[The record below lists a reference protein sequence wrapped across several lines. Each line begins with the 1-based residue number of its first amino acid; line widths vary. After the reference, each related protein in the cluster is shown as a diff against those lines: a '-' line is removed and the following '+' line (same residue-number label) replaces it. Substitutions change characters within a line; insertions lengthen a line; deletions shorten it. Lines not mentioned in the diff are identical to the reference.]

1 MNFSVSHVLG
11 VAVHHGD
18 GGGVGAPRA
27 ERRTRSV
34 RGIGGRALNPQRRN
48 ARILVLGRRTRDVSL
63 VCVRTVLRRLIGASA
78 VFRLRVVADALSR
91 IVRIGVVIGPR
102 VVAGPCVV
110 AGALRG
116 IVRIGVVIGR
126 ASRVAVGILVGRAVI
141 ALDGL
146 LRIGAIVGPGARIG
160 ALPVRRRIRVV
171 GSGTVPGTRRS
182 NANVR
187 RAASGQAGLSFGGRA
202 ALGRNRNPRPGGDR
216 AKAGSRFVLLAINL
230 AGALPFR
237 RFVPALFRC
246 PRSSRIR
253 RTRLGNG
260 PNSGHGRRQHHGY
273 RR

>member
-1 MNFSVSHVLG
+1 MAVVSARQELSG
-11 VAVHHGD
+11 EPEACAESAA
-18 GGGVGAPRA
+18 AP
-27 ERRTRSV
+27 S
-34 RGIGGRALNPQRRN
+34 NPQRRN

-146 LRIGAIVGPGARIG
+146 LRIGASSAPVPASAPSPSAGAS
-160 ALPVRRRIRVV
+160 ASSEAEP
-171 GSGTVPGTRRS
+171 SPGTRRS

-202 ALGRNRNPRPGGDR
+202 ALGRNRKPATRRRPC
-216 AKAGSRFVLLAINL
+216 KAGSRFVLLAINL